1 MDFPVTKQFH
11 SRLLEVRMPEIN
23 IEEKASFEAISDKL
37 SELAKKLASHA
48 SAEQAMLQS
57 GGADP
62 SAPAGTSAN
71 FFELLASANEM
82 NEQLQ
87 VAINDL
93 GKHKPLAS
101 IDTMVMRGE
110 RSEVPSSVRENLP
123 DVQLESGRNAEL
135 GEDVASKAD
144 LEQTG
149 HWLDR
154 VLEAAKSTSVSINA
168 LEDNISTLQRTQNN
182 IGSNVGNVLRK
193 TESISR
199 STAAIYKLS
208 IEVSAAKDELVAARK
223 DMAELPKFGNERS
236 NMQLT
241 LVEAIIGIILAI
253 AGTFFMCLILV
264 AALKATGL
272 WDLFIQFLRT

>member
-1 MDFPVTKQFH
+1 
-11 SRLLEVRMPEIN
+11 MPEIN
-23 IEEKASFEAISDKL
+23 IEVKASFEAISDKL

-57 GGADP
+57 GHDLGADP

-93 GKHKPLAS
+93 GKPLVS
-101 IDTMVMRGE
+101 IDTMEMRGE
-110 RSEVPSSVRENLP
+110 HSEVPSSGRESLP
-123 DVQLESGRNAEL
+123 REQLESGRKAEL

-144 LEQTG
+144 QQIG
-149 HWLDR
+149 PWHDR
-154 VLEAAKSTSVSINA
+154 VLEAVKSTSVSIKA
-168 LEDNISTLQRTQNN
+168 LEDNISTLQRTQND
-182 IGSNVGNVLRK
+182 IGSNVGNVMSK

-199 STAAIYKLS
+199 STASIYTLN

-236 NMQLT
+236 NAQLT
-241 LVEAIIGIILAI
+241 PVEAIIGIILAI
-253 AGTFFMCLILV
+253 AGTYSIGYILLV
-264 AALKATGL
+264 ALKTSGL
-272 WDLFIQFLRT
+272 WDSFTQFLLT